1 MGSPNVNLV
10 SFQKKT
16 NRTEETNDLTTE
28 ISIET
33 IEAKRLRNNILKM
46 LRKNNCQRRTAYCV
60 KFSFKNQGE
69 IKTHFHIYK
78 NRVYEQQNFVK
89 GLPKTYASRR
99 RKIIPERRSEIR
111 EEIVIKKLVSM

>member
-46 LRKNNCQRRTAYCV
+46 LRKNNCQLRTE
-60 KFSFKNQGE
+60 FSFKNQGE
-69 IKTHFHIYK
+69 IKTHFHYISYK
-78 NRVYEQQNFVK
+78 
-89 GLPKTYASRR
+89 L
-99 RKIIPERRSEIR
+99 
-111 EEIVIKKLVSM
+111 